1 MIATGIGMETVF
13 IRNGNQIER
22 VQQLVGTRV
31 FKNFAIKNLLK
42 NIFSKQKG
50 TRTGYVPIPGCYDP
64 KIIREAFK
72 RDGEWL
78 KKARTKDSFVETLK
92 IWDQEHLCSLLSFQ
106 VWPSC
111 RSCNANAACAIEF

>member
-50 TRTGYVPIPGCYDP
+50 TRTGYDP

-92 IWDQEHLCSLLSFQ
+92 ISDQEHLCSLLSFQ